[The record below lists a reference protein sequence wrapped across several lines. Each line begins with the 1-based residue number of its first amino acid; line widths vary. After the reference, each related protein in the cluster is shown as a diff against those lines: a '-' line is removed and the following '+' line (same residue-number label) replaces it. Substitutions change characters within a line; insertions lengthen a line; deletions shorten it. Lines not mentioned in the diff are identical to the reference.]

1 MSENDFSKALLRG
14 EHPIDVNEL
23 TRRVLRRD
31 RRRMWEL
38 GILCVLAWVA
48 TVMVPWATIM
58 PMLAKIVQYVHGDNI
73 APGPAPMTREEQSVF
88 MLQLVKNATIITFV
102 NSIACI
108 LLAAVCTVAL
118 IVSSRRATLRQVN
131 ARLAEISDQLRVLA
145 SKSV

>member
-38 GILCVLAWVA
+38 GTLCVLAWVA

-58 PMLAKIVQYVHGDNI
+58 PMMEKIVQYVRGENI
-73 APGPAPMTREEQSVF
+73 APGPAPMTPQEQSLF
-88 MLQLVKNATIITFV
+88 MLQVVKRGTIITFV
-102 NSIACI
+102 DSIACI

-131 ARLAEISDQLRVLA
+131 ARLAEISDQLKALA
-145 SKSV
+145 QK